1 MKEGKRQYKFH
12 TYKDL
17 EVNHLIIP
25 FNSIYMD
32 IALMV
37 FIVGQ
42 VVFLFSAPLL
52 AERLNINKEVTAITA
67 NLLSWAGEMFLLYC
81 LMRSMVVLKKPLRKQ
96 FLSAMAGLTLYH
108 CVMIV
113 LLSGVMEIVEGFYAI
128 IYFIIILPYMVLGH
142 QINHSYYGNLSVIGS
157 LMLLTIFINLAY
169 LVAKE
174 MVGEYLIFDIIRIAF
189 AIFYMVFLRIHLV
202 GSEKVEDISRLLV
215 NQKRDSETDGGTA
228 LNKIEIVKSTKK
240 DIDIAYVISP
250 EPKMRM
256 DIAAGVFILAQ
267 VMLFLCAPVLSQM
280 FGVHRATYIF
290 LSHFLKGFAETYLVY
305 CLMQGMASLKYPLRS
320 IFLASIVVI
329 LIFNFTVAFLASLS
343 YFNIHVLGEV
353 FIPLLLIR
361 TIPCFVLGFFL
372 YQRYYGMVSQFGM
385 VMMIFLF
392 GNLLIEGFL
401 LSASTLL
408 YDIILFIISACYVI
422 FLRKVLIGNDT
433 YEEQNS
439 QGN

>member
-113 LLSGVMEIVEGFYAI
+113 LLSGVMEIAEGFNAI

-215 NQKRDSETDGGTA
+215 NQKRDTETDGGTA
-228 LNKIEIVKSTKK
+228 LNKIEIIKNTKK

>member
-1 MKEGKRQYKFH
+1 
-12 TYKDL
+12 
-17 EVNHLIIP
+17 
-25 FNSIYMD
+25 
-32 IALMV
+32 
-37 FIVGQ
+37 
-42 VVFLFSAPLL
+42 
-52 AERLNINKEVTAITA
+52 
-67 NLLSWAGEMFLLYC
+67 MFLLYC

-96 FLSAMAGLTLYH
+96 FLAAMAGLTLYH

-113 LLSGVMEIVEGFYAI
+113 LLSGVMEIAEGFNAI

-215 NQKRDSETDGGTA
+215 NQKRDTETDGGTA

>member
-96 FLSAMAGLTLYH
+96 FLAAMAGLTLYH

-113 LLSGVMEIVEGFYAI
+113 LLSGVMEIEEGFYAI

-215 NQKRDSETDGGTA
+215 NQKRDTETDGGTA
-228 LNKIEIVKSTKK
+228 LNKIEIIKNTKK

-250 EPKMRM
+250 EPKLRM

-305 CLMQGMASLKYPLRS
+305 CLMRGMASLKYPLRS

>member
-96 FLSAMAGLTLYH
+96 FLAAMAGLTLYH

-113 LLSGVMEIVEGFYAI
+113 LLSGVMEIAEGFNAI

-215 NQKRDSETDGGTA
+215 NQKRDTETDGGTA

-250 EPKMRM
+250 EPKLRM
-256 DIAAGVFILAQ
+256 DIAAGIFILAQ

-280 FGVHRATYIF
+280 CGVHRATYIF

>member
-113 LLSGVMEIVEGFYAI
+113 LLSGVMEIAEGFNAI

-250 EPKMRM
+250 EPKLRM

>member
-96 FLSAMAGLTLYH
+96 FLAAMAGLTLYH

-113 LLSGVMEIVEGFYAI
+113 LLSGVMEIAEGFNAI

-215 NQKRDSETDGGTA
+215 NQKRDTEADGGTA

>member
-96 FLSAMAGLTLYH
+96 FLAAMAGLTLYH

-113 LLSGVMEIVEGFYAI
+113 LLSGVMEIAEGFNAI

-215 NQKRDSETDGGTA
+215 NQKRDTETDGGTA

-250 EPKMRM
+250 EPKLRM
-256 DIAAGVFILAQ
+256 DIAAGIFILAQ

>member
-96 FLSAMAGLTLYH
+96 FLAAMAGLTLYH

-113 LLSGVMEIVEGFYAI
+113 LLSGVMEIEEGFYAI

-215 NQKRDSETDGGTA
+215 NQKRDTEADGGTA

-250 EPKMRM
+250 EPKLRM

>member
-96 FLSAMAGLTLYH
+96 FLAAMAGLTLYH

-113 LLSGVMEIVEGFYAI
+113 LLSGVMEIAEGFNAI

-250 EPKMRM
+250 EPKLRM